1 MGAASHS
8 AARIVLGLECG
19 RAEEAALEAALALA
33 AGMGSELAAL
43 FVEDE
48 RLMRLA
54 ALPFGQEI
62 GRTSALLRTLGREQI
77 EHGFQAEAGRLR
89 RMLADAA
96 GSLALK
102 WTLDVAR
109 GDLMVVSLERL
120 GPDDLL
126 VVGRG
131 WRTEFARGRPA
142 GGQAPFRRLANRPV
156 AVLLTESEQAWRALD
171 AAFAI
176 ARRTAGELTVLIH
189 AAGQQE
195 FRAERERAR
204 ERLAGAPARYLHVT
218 EKGPRAIAQVVRS
231 QGAAALVWPGLA
243 PRHRAALAE
252 MLDELTCP
260 VVLLR

>member
-1 MGAASHS
+1 MGAASRP

-33 AGMGSELAAL
+33 AAMGSELAAL

-62 GRTSALLRTLGREQI
+62 GRTSALLRTFGREQI
-77 EHGFQAEAGRLR
+77 EHAFDAEAGRLR
-89 RMLADAA
+89 RMLAGAA
-96 GSLALK
+96 EPLALK

-109 GDLMVVSLERL
+109 GDLMAVSLERL

-142 GGQAPFRRLANRPV
+142 GGQSPFRRLAMRPV
-156 AVLLTESEQAWRALD
+156 AVLLTDAEQAWRALD

-176 ARRTAGELTVLIH
+176 ARRTAGELKVLIH
-189 AAGQQE
+189 AAGQRE

-204 ERLAGAPARYLHVT
+204 ERLAGAPARYLHLP
-218 EKGPRAIAQVVRS
+218 EIEPRAIAEVVRS

-243 PRHRAALAE
+243 PRYRAALAE
-252 MLDELTCP
+252 LLEELACP

>member
-33 AGMGSELAAL
+33 ASMGSELAAL

-62 GRTSALLRTLGREQI
+62 GRTTALLRTLGREQI
-77 EHGFQAEAGRLR
+77 EHAFEAEAGRLR
-89 RMLADAA
+89 RMLAGAA
-96 GSLALK
+96 GPLALK

-109 GDLMVVSLERL
+109 GDLMSVSLERL

-126 VVGRG
+126 VLGSG
-131 WRTEFARGRPA
+131 WRMEFARDRPA
-142 GGQAPFRRLANRPV
+142 GAQARFRRLAMRPV
-156 AVLLTESEQAWRALD
+156 AVLLTDDELAWRALD
-171 AAFAI
+171 AASAI
-176 ARRTAGELTVLIH
+176 ARRTAGELTVLVH
-189 AAGQQE
+189 AAGSQE
-195 FRAERERAR
+195 FQARREHAR
-204 ERLAGAPARYLHVT
+204 QRLAGAPARYLHVP
-218 EKGPRAIAQVVRS
+218 EKEPRAFAQVVRS
-231 QGAAALVWPGLA
+231 HGAAALVWPGLA

-252 MLDELTCP
+252 LLDELACP